1 MVNTERAK
9 KKEDDDLKDEK
20 VHVKYLNL
28 HTVMNQ
34 LLHTGVSALT
44 NRWSRNSSF
53 PNMKVEDKIDT
64 ILMNIKGLG
73 NPSVT
78 LSYDKQREK
87 LAASV
92 SLIESMTIM
101 FSQIVA
107 LLEKERFPWKGK
119 MEDLLNGTAIPL
131 LTGTMMMEFQMLW
144 THLAE
149 V

>member
-1 MVNTERAK
+1 M
-9 KKEDDDLKDEK
+9 
-20 VHVKYLNL
+20 
-28 HTVMNQ
+28 
-34 LLHTGVSALT
+34 
-44 NRWSRNSSF
+44 
-53 PNMKVEDKIDT
+53 
-64 ILMNIKGLG
+64 
-73 NPSVT
+73 
-78 LSYDKQREK
+78 
-87 LAASV
+87 